1 MTLIESHHHAVNR
14 LEREAVTCRLTTTL
28 LKMPFA
34 RSQSARKTG
43 SSRVVSVLGNA
54 LRPFKVCLQRPSEI
68 NSIRLRG

>member
-1 MTLIESHHHAVNR
+1 MMLIESHYHAVNR
-14 LEREAVTCRLTTTL
+14 LEGKAVTCRLTTTL

-34 RSQSARKTG
+34 RSQSAKKSG

-54 LRPFKVCLQRPSEI
+54 LRPFKVCLQRPGKI